1 MDDEAAI
8 VAQICKAIVELEVAD
23 MSFSIELDTLNGRKI
38 LKIRFAFHK
47 HSIAR

>member
-23 MSFSIELDTLNGRKI
+23 MSLGKI
-38 LKIRFAFHK
+38 KSNFNLFK
-47 HSIAR
+47 